1 MSTFA
6 ADASVSEGH
15 FCLKTDFQDSTAIV
29 PCTMANVFGLLLIIE
44 RL

>member
-6 ADASVSEGH
+6 PDASESEGH
-15 FCLKTDFQDSTAIV
+15 FCLKTDFRDSTAIV
-29 PCTMANVFGLLLIIE
+29 PCTMANVFGLVLVVE